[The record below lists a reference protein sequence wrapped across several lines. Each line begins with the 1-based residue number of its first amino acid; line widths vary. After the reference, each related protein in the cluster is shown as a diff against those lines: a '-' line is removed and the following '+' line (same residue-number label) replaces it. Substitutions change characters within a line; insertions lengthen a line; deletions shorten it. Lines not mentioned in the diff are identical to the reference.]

1 MGINFININDKEKS
15 HTFHVKSDNA
25 EVAQATDTPDI
36 INELI
41 DSFFTQYQR
50 KEQILKG
57 GSDYIFD
64 SVKIINAFNT
74 E

>member
-25 EVAQATDTPDI
+25 EITQATDTPDI

-41 DSFFTQYQR
+41 DSFFPNI
-50 KEQILKG
+50 KEKNK
-57 GSDYIFD
+57 Y
-64 SVKIINAFNT
+64 
-74 E
+74 